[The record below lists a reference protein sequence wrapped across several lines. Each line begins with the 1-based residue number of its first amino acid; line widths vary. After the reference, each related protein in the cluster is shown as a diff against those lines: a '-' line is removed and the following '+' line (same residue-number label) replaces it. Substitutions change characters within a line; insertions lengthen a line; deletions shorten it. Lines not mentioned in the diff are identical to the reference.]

1 MKQNNSQKSSDSSKI
16 IGVIFLALL
25 WVVLVFLLFDRG
37 GVNLKNLLIAA
48 FSGII
53 IIYPLWKRYLQP
65 LLETRKK
72 K

>member
-1 MKQNNSQKSSDSSKI
+1 MKQNNSQKSGDSSKI

-37 GVNLKNLLIAA
+37 GVNLKNFLIAA

>member
-1 MKQNNSQKSSDSSKI
+1 MKQNNSQKSGDSSKI

-25 WVVLVFLLFDRG
+25 WIVLVWVLFARG
-37 GVNLKNLLIAA
+37 GVNLKNIIVAA

-65 LLETRKK
+65 LMEARKK